1 MRDGPVT
8 ELHWLGAA
16 EAASAIAAKEL
27 SPVELMKALLD
38 RIAALDPKLNAF
50 IRLDGEAAMQ
60 AAKAA
65 EAEAT
70 AGRLRGPLHG
80 VPVGI
85 KDIINVAGLPTTGH
99 SKILKDDLATA
110 DAVCVEKLR
119 GAGAIVMGKLSTHEF
134 AIGGPSFDLPWPP
147 ARNPWNR
154 DHHPGGSSSGSG
166 SGVSAGLFPMA
177 LGSDTGGSVRN
188 PASSCGIVGLKPTY
202 GLVSRRGVF
211 PLSFTLDHIGPMTRT
226 VADNALMLEVIAGHD
241 PRDPGSAAVPSGH
254 YAAGVERA
262 VRDLRV
268 GFIRHF
274 HEIDVPAEPEVTAA
288 LERVARTLQAEGA
301 EVRNVHLP
309 TLGEFGA
316 VNRVILQSEAWA
328 IHGPWLRERPGDYG
342 QLARRRLMAGAFFG
356 AGDYVQAQRRRLEM
370 IAEVEAAL
378 RDFDVL
384 LCASSMDPACRIDR
398 PADLERTYPRQAR
411 TPFNVTGHPA
421 LAMMAG
427 LSRDGL
433 PLSVQFVGRYFDEAT
448 LFQVARAWEQA
459 SGVDKKHPP
468 IV

>member
-1 MRDGPVT
+1 VSD
-8 ELHWLGAA
+8 LHWLGVADSA
-16 EAASAIAAKEL
+16 RAIAAKEL
-27 SPVELMKALLD
+27 SPVALTQALLD

-50 IRLDGEAAMQ
+50 IRLEADQAMA

-65 EAEAT
+65 ETEAK

-85 KDIINVAGLPTTGH
+85 KDIINIAGLPTTCH
-99 SKILKDDLATA
+99 SKILVDNVADA

-119 GAGAIVMGKLSTHEF
+119 GAGAIVLGKLSTHEF

-147 ARNPWNR
+147 ARNPWNT

-166 SGVSAGLFPMA
+166 SGVAAGLFPMA
-177 LGSDTGGSVRN
+177 LGTDTGGSVRN
-188 PASSCGIVGLKPTY
+188 PASCCGIVGLKPTY

-241 PRDPGSAAVPSGH
+241 AKDPGSAASVPGH
-254 YAAGVERA
+254 YAAALDRGIRG
-262 VRDLRV
+262 LRV
-268 GFIRHF
+268 GFVRHF
-274 HEIDVPAEPEVTAA
+274 HEVDTPADPEVTAA
-288 LERVARTLQAEGA
+288 LEHVARTLQMEGA
-301 EVRNVHLP
+301 EVRDVTLP
-309 TLGEFGA
+309 TLTEFGA
-316 VNRVILQSEAWA
+316 VNRVILQSEAFA
-328 IHGPWLRERPGDYG
+328 IHGKWLGERPGDYG
-342 QLARRRLMAGAFFG
+342 QLARRRLMAGAFFA

-378 RDFDVL
+378 RDVDVL

-398 PADLERTYPRQAR
+398 PVDLERTYPRQAR

-421 LAMMAG
+421 IAMMSG
-427 LSRDGL
+427 LSVDDM

-448 LFQVARAWEQA
+448 LFQVARAWELA
-459 SGVDKKHPP
+459 AGTDKKHPP
-468 IV
+468 IL